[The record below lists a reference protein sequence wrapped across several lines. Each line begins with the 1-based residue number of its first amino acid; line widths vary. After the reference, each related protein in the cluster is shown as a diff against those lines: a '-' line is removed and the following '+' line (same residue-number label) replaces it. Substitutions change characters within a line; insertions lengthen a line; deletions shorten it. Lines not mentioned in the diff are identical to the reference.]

1 MKYIYR
7 ILSHNAEEA
16 TLKVKL
22 SCVDV
27 TNSGVRDMF
36 YPVHMGVPDLTP
48 GKIME
53 KVLIEFRADLDNWE
67 MHENNKDK
75 YEEIK
80 AEADALVGKTQSF
93 DHSIMDDGWLID
105 ELE

>member
-7 ILSHNAEEA
+7 VLNHNAEQA
-16 TLKVKL
+16 TLQVKL

-27 TNSGVRDMF
+27 TNSGVRDIP
-36 YPVHMGVPDLTP
+36 YPIHMGVPDLTP

-53 KVLIEFRADLDNWE
+53 QVLIHFRGELDNWE
-67 MHENNKDK
+67 MLENNKDK
-75 YEEIK
+75 YEEVK
-80 AEADALVGKTQSF
+80 AEAEALIGKTQAF
-93 DHSIMDDGWLID
+93 DHSILDDGWLID